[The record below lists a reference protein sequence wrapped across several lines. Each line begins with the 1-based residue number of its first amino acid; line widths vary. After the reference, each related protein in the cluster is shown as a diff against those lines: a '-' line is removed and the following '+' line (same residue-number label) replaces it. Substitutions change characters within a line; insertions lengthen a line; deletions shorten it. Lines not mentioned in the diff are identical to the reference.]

1 VWLECTSTRRRDM
14 NTGIQR
20 VVRNIVNAAAELSG
34 DPTPA
39 LGLSFDRRLGFQPVD
54 RLPLPQSQLPWNQS
68 CSPTWRRHARA
79 VLESLGVG
87 GLAREAQRWLHRR
100 VDHARG
106 VSRRLVPRGL
116 QPTQGDIVLL
126 LDCSW
131 EEGFAW
137 ADLHRAQ
144 QRGAQVGVV
153 IYDLIPG
160 EHPHFVEGELR
171 DRFLRWWRVVRKTA
185 DFLIC
190 ISQSVAADVV
200 RFEEHLVRQGWPR
213 RELRVGW
220 FTLGCE
226 LDGVSP
232 GRACRPEVEALFP
245 PGQNR
250 TGMLMVGSLSPRKNH
265 DLALDAF
272 EDCWRRGSRQRLVVA
287 GGIGWSCERLVERLR
302 SHSELGNRLL
312 WFPDLRDH
320 ELDLCYRRSQALLTP
335 SLAEGFNLPIVEAL
349 SRGATV
355 LASDLAVHRE
365 VGGPH
370 AAYFPTDDPQQLAK
384 LIDQLSCAGSLPGVL
399 PPESFRWPDWTES
412 CRHLLTETRRLAEM
426 ER

>member
-1 VWLECTSTRRRDM
+1 M

-39 LGLSFDRRLGFQPVD
+39 CGLSFDRRLGFQPVD
-54 RLPLPQSQLPWNQS
+54 RLPLPESQLPWSQAS
-68 CSPTWRRHARA
+68 APAWRRQARA
-79 VLESLGVG
+79 VMASLGVG
-87 GLAREAQRWLHRR
+87 GLAREARRWLHRR
-100 VDHARG
+100 VDQARC
-106 VSRRLVPRGL
+106 VSRQFVPRGL
-116 QPTQGDIVLL
+116 QPAREDVMLL

-131 EEGFAW
+131 DEGFAW
-137 ADLHRAQ
+137 DDLRRAQ
-144 QRGAQVGVV
+144 QRGARVGVV
-153 IYDLIPG
+153 VYDLIPG

-171 DRFLRWWRVVRKTA
+171 DRFLRWWGVVRETA

-190 ISQSVAADVV
+190 ISQSVAADVA

-226 LDGVSP
+226 LDGVVP
-232 GRACRPEVEALFP
+232 GRVCRPELEALFP
-245 PGQNR
+245 PGQPR
-250 TGMLMVGSLSPRKNH
+250 AGVLMVGSLSPRKNH

-272 EDCWRRGSRQRLVVA
+272 EHCWRRGSRQRLVVA
-287 GGIGWSCERLVERLR
+287 GGIGWSCGPLEERLR
-302 SHSELGNRLL
+302 SHPELGSRLL

-355 LASDLAVHRE
+355 LASDLPVHRE
-365 VGGPH
+365 VGGRH
-370 AAYFPTDDPQQLAK
+370 AAYFPTDDPQHLAH
-384 LIDQLSCAGSLPGVL
+384 LIDQLSCAGSLRGVAH
-399 PPESFRWPDWTES
+399 PASFQWADWNES
-412 CRHLLTETRRLAEM
+412 CRQLLIETSRLAET